1 MKLAR
6 FATCLL
12 LMLVFV
18 PLAFAA
24 SSRYQT
30 IFVDQVSEII
40 PYWKLNAQVDG
51 LMVARAGET
60 GELGLSIVAGFDFD
74 AMDVKEPPSY
84 ESIKAAPLKDVKSFG
99 LSEEAMARFAL
110 PKSEGG
116 FADGFKHPDEFSLD
130 GLEVSPENA
139 WTHRVAFS
147 VKPDYPLDEY
157 YSEFDDV
164 ERVYVPRQYCE
175 MEGVGVEM
183 HPAGWES
190 ENKEFFLSGSPTK
203 LSFALEDERRGC
215 TKAEATICA
224 RDSKYCYKKDLH
236 ETFDSNKHCVDC
248 YLD

>member
-116 FADGFKHPDEFSLD
+116 FADGFKFRDEFSLR
-130 GLEVSPENA
+130 EVDVSQENPFN
-139 WTHRVAFS
+139 RMVAFS

-157 YSEFDDV
+157 YDNKFDDV
-164 ERVYVPRQYCE
+164 KQIYVPRPYCE
-175 MEGVGVEM
+175 MKGFKVVM
-183 HPAGWES
+183 HDAGWES
-190 ENKEFFLSGSPTK
+190 DNKEFFLADSPQQAPRVFEV
-203 LSFALEDERRGC
+203 SFSVD
-215 TKAEATICA
+215 
-224 RDSKYCYKKDLH
+224 
-236 ETFDSNKHCVDC
+236 NKP
-248 YLD
+248 L